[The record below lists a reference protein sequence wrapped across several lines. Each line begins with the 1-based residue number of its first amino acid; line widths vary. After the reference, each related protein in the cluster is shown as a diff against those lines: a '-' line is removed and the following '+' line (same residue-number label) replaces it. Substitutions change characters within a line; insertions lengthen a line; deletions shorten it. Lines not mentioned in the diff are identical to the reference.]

1 MFESVTS
8 LQEETWLRSFE
19 GTDLK
24 GAPRPVSACWELDGA
39 VDENALSEA
48 LYALTMRHEGL
59 RRSFPWLS
67 DDPLRAWV
75 DSDVVVP
82 VQVMRA
88 VADEETTR
96 RDLLDALMTPFDVR
110 AAPLW
115 RVVLVKPSEYRS
127 YVGFSADH
135 MICDGIS
142 LSVFLKELALAYGQA
157 QEGRPID
164 LGPPASAYSDFA
176 RRQRDAFAGAWGEE
190 RRAFWTEYVSKHGKY
205 PPECGLAL
213 PQDDRAAGGPGR
225 SQLLRGKIDAATMKE
240 TGEVARRW
248 RVTKFA
254 LVTSTVLT
262 AMTHVLGDSRA
273 GLSLDV
279 HGRLLPGSG
288 AGIGLFSHGV
298 PLNVDLPEDSCAR
311 DRAGAVAD
319 ALAEMLRYGVPL
331 RGACP
336 KWGLDITRSHASN
349 FVLYK
354 FNATQWADD
363 FQLGDIPARIC
374 RLRPPKEQRSIW
386 HPGFLEL
393 EATETPEGFTVEA
406 HFDDSTYAVPQI
418 QEWLDRTLHEI
429 QSLATP

>member
-19 GTDLK
+19 GTDLT

-48 LYALTMRHEGL
+48 LYALAMRHEGL

-82 VQVMRA
+82 IQVLEA
-88 VADEETTR
+88 AADEETTR
-96 RDLLDALMTPFDVR
+96 RDLLDALITPFDAR

-115 RVVLVKPSEYRS
+115 RIVLVQPSPSRS

-142 LSVFLKELALAYGQA
+142 LRIFLKELALAYGQA
-157 QEGRPID
+157 REGKPID
-164 LGPPASAYSDFA
+164 LGPPAPAYSDFA

-205 PPECGLAL
+205 PPECGLAH
-213 PQDDRAAGGPGR
+213 PRGADAPGN
-225 SQLLRGKIDAATMKE
+225 SQLLKVHIDAASMKE
-240 TGEVARRW
+240 ANEAARQW

-254 LVTSTVLT
+254 LVTSTLLT
-262 AMTHVLGDSRA
+262 AMSHVTGDSRA
-273 GLSLDV
+273 GLSLDI
-279 HGRLLPGSG
+279 HGRLLPGAG

-298 PLNVDLPEDSCAR
+298 PLNVDLAGELYAR
-311 DRAGAVAD
+311 DRARAVAD
-319 ALAEMLRYGVPL
+319 GLAEMLKYGVPL

-336 KWGLDITRSHASN
+336 KWDLDITRSHASN
-349 FVLYK
+349 FILYS
-354 FNATQWADD
+354 FNAAQWAHD
-363 FQLGDIPARIC
+363 FQLGGVPARIYK
-374 RLRPPKEQRSIW
+374 LRPPKEQRPIW
-386 HPGFLEL
+386 HPGFLDI
-393 EATETPEGFTVEA
+393 EATETPEGLTVEA
-406 HFDDSTYAVPQI
+406 HFDDSTYALPRMK
-418 QEWLDRTLHEI
+418 EWLDRTAHEI
-429 QSLATP
+429 RSLAIE